1 MKSRKDKD
9 WPKKNTEKAPSNI
22 PKSIY
27 ERNGS
32 VYLVINAK
40 PNSKVSQLQD
50 ISEEAIGI
58 NIAAPPKEGEANEEL
73 LSFLGDLLSL
83 KKNSLDLDRGG
94 KSRNKL
100 VVLTESGYSAEEVY
114 QILQE
119 HLKQ

>member
-1 MKSRKDKD
+1 MV
-9 WPKKNTEKAPSNI
+9 NSNV

-50 ISEEAIGI
+50 ISEEGIGV

-73 LSFLGDLLSL
+73 LSFLGELLGV
-83 KKNSLDLDRGG
+83 KKSSLDLDRGG
-94 KSRNKL
+94 KSRSKL
-100 VVLTESGYSAEEVY
+100 VVLTESGYTAEEVY
-114 QILQE
+114 NILQ
-119 HLKQ
+119 